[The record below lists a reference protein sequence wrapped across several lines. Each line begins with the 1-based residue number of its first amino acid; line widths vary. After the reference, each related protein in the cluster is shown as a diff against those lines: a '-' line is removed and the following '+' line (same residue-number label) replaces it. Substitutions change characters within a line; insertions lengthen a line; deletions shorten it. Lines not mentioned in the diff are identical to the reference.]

1 MPLILKTTLS
11 RVTKKNSRKCRKIAK
26 IPTKF
31 FYFEKHNSLL
41 QYQPCMQIAM
51 NAVIVCRSAAN
62 SFLEVLTTWNTKNC
76 KQRSIIFN
84 CY

>member
-41 QYQPCMQIAM
+41 QYQPCMHIAM
-51 NAVIVCRSAAN
+51 NAVIVGLVQTR
-62 SFLEVLTTWNTKNC
+62 FLEVLTSWNTKNC